1 MKSIK
6 NYILALILSICSSFL
21 FIAHAQYNIPEK
33 PVKKTEQTS
42 VYDYAK
48 LLSASEK
55 SNLENKLIKYADTT
69 STQIVVVIIN
79 TTKGESIGILTPR
92 WAHKWGVGQADK
104 DNGVFI
110 LLAKDDRKIWIS
122 PGYEIEEKLTA
133 GVNGELIRNV
143 IIPEFKKG
151 SYYNGLD
158 KGTTAIIEI
167 LNGTY
172 SGSRQSNSSDNNGF
186 PIAFVVLLFIIFII
200 IMISLSKRKGG
211 GNHDSFGGGKR
222 QEGLSPL
229 DIIILSR
236 AGRSSGGFL
245 GGGSYGGGGGFS
257 GGGGFGGGFG
267 GGGFSGG
274 GAGGSW

>member
-1 MKSIK
+1 MKSFK
-6 NYILALILSICSSFL
+6 KSILTIILSVCSSLL
-21 FIAHAQYNIPEK
+21 FIAHAQYDIPDK
-33 PVKKTEQTS
+33 PVKQVDQTS

-48 LLSASEK
+48 LLNVSEK
-55 SNLENKLIKYADTT
+55 SSLENKLIKNSDST
-69 STQIVVVIIN
+69 STQIVIVIVN

-92 WAHKWGVGQADK
+92 WAHKWGIGQADK

-122 PGYEIEEKLTA
+122 PGYGVEHKLTA
-133 GVNGELIRNV
+133 GTLGELTRNV

-151 SYYNGLD
+151 SYYRGLD
-158 KGTTAIIEI
+158 KGTSAIIEI

-172 SGSRQSNSSDNNGF
+172 KGTRQSNSSEEGI
-186 PIAFVVLLFIIFII
+186 PTAFIILLFIIFII

-211 GNHDSFGGGKR
+211 GGHDGFGGGKR
-222 QEGLSPL
+222 QKGLSPL

-245 GGGSYGGGGGFS
+245 GGGGGGFS